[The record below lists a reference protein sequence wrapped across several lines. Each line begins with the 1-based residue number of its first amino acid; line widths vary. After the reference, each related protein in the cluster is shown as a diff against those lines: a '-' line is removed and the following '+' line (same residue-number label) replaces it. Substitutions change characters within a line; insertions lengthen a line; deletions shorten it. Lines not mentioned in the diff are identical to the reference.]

1 MKIDSMGKEHRGKI
15 LELQKILALEIDLE
29 KLITKP
35 NEKDLKN
42 FKLQREA
49 LKELENLKQRKKEL
63 ELKVEKQYKKMEV
76 IFNFFYL
83 IFC

>member
-35 NEKDLKN
+35 NEKDIKN

-76 IFNFFYL
+76 MFIF
-83 IFC
+83 I

>member
-1 MKIDSMGKEHRGKI
+1 MKIDSMGKEHRMKI

-63 ELKVEKQYKKMEV
+63 ELKVEKQYKKMDV
-76 IFNFFYL
+76 TFFFSFN
-83 IFC
+83 

>member
-1 MKIDSMGKEHRGKI
+1 MKIDSMGKEYRGKI
-15 LELQKILALEIDLE
+15 LELQKILGLEIDLE

-49 LKELENLKQRKKEL
+49 LKELENLKNSLKNNLDFCGVEIPA
-63 ELKVEKQYKKMEV
+63 ELK
-76 IFNFFYL
+76 
-83 IFC
+83 